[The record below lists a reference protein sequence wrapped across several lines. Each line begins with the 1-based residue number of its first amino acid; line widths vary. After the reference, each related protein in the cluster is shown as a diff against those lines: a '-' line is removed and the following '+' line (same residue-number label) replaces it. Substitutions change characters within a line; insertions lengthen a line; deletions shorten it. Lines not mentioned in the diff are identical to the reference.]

1 MPPPRLTLGIT
12 TYNRRPLLEILA
24 RSLAQVQD
32 LKSARVLVLDDC
44 SQEYDA
50 DYLRRLFPQ
59 AQVFR
64 AEQNS
69 GGADYA
75 MHRLFE
81 HFVRESDGWLLNLDA
96 DLLLSRRLVRQCLRI
111 IEAERRA
118 PQKPPCLYSVF
129 NTMSHPCVG
138 IDDGYLLKR
147 SVGAAATLWP
157 RALLVDV
164 LQHVPPSRRFDWDWS
179 AYLTGRGV
187 PIRVTPRSYVQHLGR
202 IGQNTRSFVG
212 MDHGDSFDDY
222 ADENLASFVDQTR
235 DGLLRM
241 LAEQQGRIDN
251 QAKAIEQ
258 ILLVVQSQAQVI
270 QQLIAALPQAAEA
283 VCTAA

>member
-1 MPPPRLTLGIT
+1 MPATPLTLGIT
-12 TYNRRPLLEILA
+12 TYNRRPLLEIFA

-32 LKSARVLVLDDC
+32 LKSTRVLVLDDC

-81 HFVRESDGWLLNLDA
+81 HFVRSGDGYLLNLDA
-96 DLLLSRRLVRQCLRI
+96 DLLLSRRLVRQCQRI
-111 IEAERRA
+111 IEAERKA
-118 PQKPPCLYSVF
+118 PHQRPCLYSVF
-129 NTMSHPCVG
+129 NTASHPAIG
-138 IDDGYLLKR
+138 SDDGFLLKR
-147 SVGAAATLWP
+147 SVGAAATLWS

-164 LQHVPPSRRFDWDWS
+164 LQHVPPSGRFDWDWS

-202 IGQNTRSFVG
+202 VGQNTRSFVG
-212 MDHGDSFDDY
+212 MDHGEGFDDY
-222 ADENLASFVDQTR
+222 TDDNLASFVDQTR
-235 DGLLRM
+235 DGLLKM
-241 LAEQQGRIDN
+241 LAEQQGRIDH
-251 QAKAIEQ
+251 QHKTIEQ
-258 ILLVVQSQAQVI
+258 ILLVIQSQAQVI
-270 QQLIAALPQAAEA
+270 QQLIAAPPQASEA
-283 VCTAA
+283 GCTVA